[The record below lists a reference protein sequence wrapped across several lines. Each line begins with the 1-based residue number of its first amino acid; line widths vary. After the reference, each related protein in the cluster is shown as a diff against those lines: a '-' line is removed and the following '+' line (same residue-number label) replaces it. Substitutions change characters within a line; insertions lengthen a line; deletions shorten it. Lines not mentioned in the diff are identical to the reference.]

1 MFAVCWCFVLFGDMS
16 AAMHPQLFLPR
27 RFLTPSALNH
37 HEAFDTSGVAAAGLF
52 YVDLVLNFFLSYKNA
67 KAQLMTSQDQF
78 NVSSVSDDV
87 S

>member
-1 MFAVCWCFVLFGDMS
+1 
-16 AAMHPQLFLPR
+16 MHPQLFLPR